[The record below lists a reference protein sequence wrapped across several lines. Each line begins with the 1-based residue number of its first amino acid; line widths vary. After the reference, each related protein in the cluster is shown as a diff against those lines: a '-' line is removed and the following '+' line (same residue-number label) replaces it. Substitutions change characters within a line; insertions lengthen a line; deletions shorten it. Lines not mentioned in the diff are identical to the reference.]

1 MRAVVLGIGNTI
13 LTDEAAGVRSVELLE
28 QRYQVP
34 DNVLVIDGG
43 TSGMEMI
50 EDLSDLDFLIVIDV
64 VKTGAAP
71 GTVVKIAG
79 DEIPVFF
86 RRKLSPHQIAL
97 PDVLASLELL
107 DAMPKEIIVLG
118 VEPISLE
125 LGMEMT
131 PTIAEQVPVLVEM
144 AVAELRA
151 RGYQLDALSARVA

>member
-13 LTDEAAGVRSVELLE
+13 LTDEAAGVRAVELLE
-28 QRYQVP
+28 QRYRVP

-64 VKTGAAP
+64 VKTGQAA

-86 RRKLSPHQIAL
+86 RHKLSPHQIAL

-131 PTIAEQVPVLVEM
+131 DTVAAKVPLLVEM
-144 AVAELRA
+144 AVMELRA
-151 RGYQLDALSARVA
+151 RDYLFEARTSGVA

>member
-13 LTDEAAGVRSVELLE
+13 LTDEAAGVRAVELLE
-28 QRYQVP
+28 QRYRVP

-64 VKTGAAP
+64 VKTGQAA

-131 PTIAEQVPVLVEM
+131 DTVAAKVPLLVEM
-144 AVAELRA
+144 AVMELRA
-151 RGYQLDALSARVA
+151 RDYPLEARTSGVA

>member
-13 LTDEAAGVRSVELLE
+13 LTDEAAGVRVVEALE
-28 QRYQVP
+28 HDYELP
-34 DNVLVIDGG
+34 ANVLAIDGG

-50 EDLSDLDFLIVIDV
+50 EDLSDLDFLIVVDV

-71 GTVVKIAG
+71 GTVVKIDGA
-79 DEIPVFF
+79 DIPVFF
-86 RRKLSPHQIAL
+86 RSKLSPHQIAL

-107 DAMPKEIIVLG
+107 GTMPREIIVLG

-131 PTIAEQVPVLVEM
+131 TT
-144 AVAELRA
+144 VAERIP
-151 RGYQLDALSARVA
+151 QLVGMVVEELTSRNYRLVPLAVGVA

>member
-13 LTDEAAGVRSVELLE
+13 LTDEAAGVRVVEALE
-28 QRYQVP
+28 HDYELP
-34 DNVLVIDGG
+34 ANVLAIDGG

-50 EDLSDLDFLIVIDV
+50 EDLSDLDFLIVVDV

-71 GTVVKIAG
+71 GAVVKIDGA
-79 DEIPVFF
+79 DIPVFF
-86 RRKLSPHQIAL
+86 RSKLSPHQIAL

-107 DAMPKEIIVLG
+107 GAMPKEIIVLG

-131 PTIAEQVPVLVEM
+131 TT
-144 AVAELRA
+144 VAERIP
-151 RGYQLDALSARVA
+151 QLVGMVVEELTSRNYSLVPLAVGVA